1 MLDPTPNAARSAYLT
16 AAASAAALLADPA
29 VATAWDKASALA
41 EFKVGGLAGH
51 LAYQVLS
58 VPTTLANPPDG
69 GELIPLLG
77 HYARG
82 AWLDAEIDDDV
93 MVGIRDTGYRIAA
106 DGPEALARTIAD
118 TVTALRTTLAEEPA
132 DRVVALGRAPWSLT
146 FDDFLMTRTM
156 ELAVHSDDLA
166 VSVGVD
172 TPPLP
177 REVTDPVLD
186 LLARLSVKRHGPV
199 ALIRAFSRA
208 ERAPRSVAAF

>member
-1 MLDPTPNAARSAYLT
+1 MLNATRTAYLT
-16 AAASAAALLADPA
+16 AAESAAALLADPA
-29 VATAWDKASALA
+29 VTTTWEQPSALA

-58 VPTTLANPPDG
+58 VPSTLAIAPDG
-69 GELIPLLG
+69 GELIPLLE

-82 AWLDAEIDDDV
+82 TWLDAEIDDEV
-93 MVGIRDTGYRIAA
+93 MVGIRETGYRIAA
-106 DGPEALARTIAD
+106 EGPEALARTVAD
-118 TVTALRTTLAEEPA
+118 TVAALHGTLADEAA

-146 FDDFLMTRTM
+146 FDDFLTTRTM

-166 VSVGVD
+166 VSIGVD
-172 TPPLP
+172 TPKLP
-177 REVTDPVLD
+177 AEVTEPVLD

-199 ALIRAFSRA
+199 ALMRAFSRA